1 MLEIFIVLTW
11 LRLVHP
17 ELPTLVKRQY
27 GTELRSK
34 TLSSIKPDISQAL
47 GSLLEEIHTSQ
58 ESKDM
63 LGHVS
68 AFHFV
73 NRLGDVT
80 SSGNNISFDT
90 SQPKFVK
97 IRFNSRDDVSQ
108 KQNQTVTQTQMIL
121 KLSQA
126 KKVGLIELVKAVVPL
141 YISYHLLTKC
151 LCPLLLLNNI
161 SLQCVHMHPNIMYQ
175 HNSSKI

>member
-1 MLEIFIVLTW
+1 M
-11 LRLVHP
+11 
-17 ELPTLVKRQY
+17 KQQY

-34 TLSSIKPDISQAL
+34 TLSPIKPDISQAL

-58 ESKDM
+58 ESKDT

-68 AFHFV
+68 AFHCV

-80 SSGNNISFDT
+80 SSGNNTSFDT

-97 IRFNSRDDVSQ
+97 IRFNSRDDSSQ

-126 KKVGLIELVKAVVPL
+126 KKVGLIELVNAVVPL
-141 YISYHLLTKC
+141 YI
-151 LCPLLLLNNI
+151 
-161 SLQCVHMHPNIMYQ
+161 
-175 HNSSKI
+175 

>member
-1 MLEIFIVLTW
+1 MKGRETFYRRHTVPVTSCSEDLLPTLEILIVLTW

-17 ELPTLVKRQY
+17 ELPALVKQQY

-34 TLSSIKPDISQAL
+34 TLSSIKPEKSQAL
-47 GSLLEEIHTSQ
+47 GSLLEESLTSQ
-58 ESKDM
+58 ESKDT

-68 AFHFV
+68 AFHCV
-73 NRLGDVT
+73 NRLGDMT

-97 IRFNSRDDVSQ
+97 IRFNSRDDLSQ

-121 KLSQA
+121 NLSQA
-126 KKVGLIELVKAVVPL
+126 RKWDL
-141 YISYHLLTKC
+141 
-151 LCPLLLLNNI
+151 
-161 SLQCVHMHPNIMYQ
+161 
-175 HNSSKI
+175 